1 MISSKEFGDRRE
13 ALRKAVDAA
22 PVFIAAN
29 DAVQHD
35 RDSSRFRQEA
45 NFFYLTGIDEPGWVV
60 AIDAT
65 ESILFAPSVS
75 DTHALFDG
83 SVSWDDIRRT
93 SSIATIL
100 PMSQFDDFVAQMA
113 VSHSKVTT
121 LLDDPQK
128 DYYDFALNQAPLRL
142 QQSLR
147 DKFETV
153 DDCRRCLAKLRAI
166 KSPAEISLIERAITV
181 TSTSFETI
189 KQSLPEI
196 TYEYEIDAQLSYD
209 FRHSG
214 SAGHAYAPI
223 VAAGG
228 NACTLHYDE
237 NNREIKKGDFVLI
250 DAGTQ
255 VEGYAAD
262 ITRTFACGAV
272 SDRQRA
278 IHEAVQH
285 AHAAIIALIA
295 PGVRFTDYHAQVD
308 EIMKQALASVKLLRS
323 KDDYRR
329 YFPHAVSHGLGLNV
343 HDSLGGYD
351 AFEPGMVLTVEPGI
365 YIPEESIG
373 VRIEDDILVTRD
385 GRRNLSAHVSIGL

>member
-13 ALRKAVDAA
+13 ALRKAVDAV
-22 PVFIAAN
+22 PIFIAAN
-29 DAVQHD
+29 DAVQDD

-65 ESILFAPSVS
+65 ESVLFAPSVS

-83 SVSWDDIRRT
+83 SVSWGDIRRT
-93 SSIATIL
+93 SGIAIIL

-142 QQSLR
+142 QQCLG

-153 DDCRRCLAKLRAI
+153 VDCRRNLARLRAI
-166 KSPAEISLIERAITV
+166 KSPAEISLIEQAIAIT
-181 TSTSFETI
+181 TTSFEAI
-189 KQSLPEI
+189 KQSLPAI

-228 NACTLHYDE
+228 NACTLHYGE
-237 NNREIKKGDFVLI
+237 NNSEIKEGDFVLV

-262 ITRTFACGAV
+262 ITRTFARGAV

-278 IHEAVQH
+278 IHEAVQR

-295 PGVRFTDYHAQVD
+295 PGVSFKDYHAQVD

-373 VRIEDDILVTRD
+373 VRIEDDVLVTSD
-385 GRRNLSAHVSIGL
+385 GHRNLSSHVSIGL